1 MPRKKPPEKRTD
13 SKTFNGIWRR
23 PEENASGLRKRL
35 WSYHHHTMGP
45 LTGFL
50 MGFVLSLIYY
60 VGTII
65 KGFDSAGGGSF
76 FINFQYR
83 TLGSTGYALVQ
94 LGLLVTFLVV
104 IILMQR
110 KGRFEFRYFL
120 PLILESFFYALLLT
134 GIMAA
139 AVSLFGLTPHEP
151 PIWNRAE
158 AMLAAVGEAVN
169 EETVFRWI
177 LLPILLWIG
186 MKIKKMPRWLRHFL
200 AVFIAA
206 LTYAMVA
213 HFTGSQSGVGKTF
226 MGFLTFLL
234 LGLILC
240 YMYILRGYTVCVYT
254 HLFYALYWAGTA
266 NLTSVP

>member
-1 MPRKKPPEKRTD
+1 LRTKETK
-13 SKTFNGIWRR
+13 SKSFDGIWRR
-23 PEENASGLRKRL
+23 PAENASGLKKRL
-35 WSYHHHTMGP
+35 WSYHHHTKGP

-65 KGFDSAGGGSF
+65 KGFDSAQGGSF
-76 FINFQYR
+76 FIGFQYR

-104 IILMQR
+104 VILMQR

-139 AVSLFGLTPHEP
+139 AVSWFGLTPHKP
-151 PIWNRAE
+151 PIWNRAG

-177 LLPILLWIG
+177 LLPVLLWIG
-186 MKIKKMPRWLRHFL
+186 MKIKGIPRWLRHFL
-200 AVFIAA
+200 AVFLAA
-206 LTYAMVA
+206 LTYALVA
-213 HFTGSQSGVGKTF
+213 YFTGSQSGVGKTF
-226 MGFLTFLL
+226 SGLLTFLL
-234 LGLILC
+234 LGLILS
-240 YMYILRGYTVCVYT
+240 YMYIARGYTVCVWT

-266 NLTSVP
+266 DVTPVA